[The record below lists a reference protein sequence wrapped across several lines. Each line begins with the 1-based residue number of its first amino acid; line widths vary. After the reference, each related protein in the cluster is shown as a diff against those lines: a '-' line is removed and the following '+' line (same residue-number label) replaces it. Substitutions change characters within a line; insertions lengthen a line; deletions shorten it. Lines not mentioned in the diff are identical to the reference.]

1 MKSLLISLLVL
12 SSAHAAD
19 LVFTDYDQD
28 KLANFLLKL
37 PSTVVSKDQ
46 DSMTNGKR
54 VKIVFP
60 RSSDVFRIECISEFY
75 GSSTIPS
82 DSTCSGTMD
91 ENHPSVEK
99 NYDEIRFPENREQIA
114 SALHA
119 IMPHG
124 AEART
129 FRAGEFDEGTDFSG
143 RRTLIFDFL
152 FECSVKNCRFRF
164 AERILK

>member
-1 MKSLLISLLVL
+1 MKSLLASLLLL

-37 PSTVVSKDQ
+37 PTTVVSKEQ

-60 RSSDVFRIECISEFY
+60 RKSDIFKIECISEFY
-75 GSSTIPS
+75 GSSSIPS
-82 DSTCSGTMD
+82 DSICIGTLD

-99 NYDEIRFPENREQIA
+99 NYDEIRFPETNDQIA

-119 IMPHG
+119 VMPHG
-124 AEART
+124 KETRT
-129 FRAGEFDEGTDFSG
+129 FRAGEFEQGTDFSG

-152 FECSVKNCRFRF
+152 FECSVKDCRFRF